1 MPDIAKERLER
12 YLTAL
17 FHAPVEI
24 TALVPLRESKAS
36 GAAKEFGYGHPVK
49 VEYTVGGSERRA
61 AVLETTSP
69 GPFGHEHMADR
80 ARMMLWDHGAY
91 NALPNHVRS
100 LDVGAF
106 DREGNLLSV
115 ADAEEFFLLV
125 EHVGGTGYIMDLA
138 RLQEGAPLRDL
149 DLSRADALC
158 DYLVGIH
165 SVRGPDP
172 GLYVRRIRELL
183 GDGECI
189 MGVCDSYPLPHGFI
203 TAALLEEIERRCV
216 TWRWR
221 LKGRTGRVRQVHGDY
236 HPFNI
241 LFREGTDF
249 TVLDRSR
256 GEWGEPADDVTA
268 LTGNYLFASLQ
279 STGRLEG
286 SFETLFRRFWDRY
299 IERTGDVEILETAA
313 PFFAFRCLVM
323 ASPVWYPAL
332 DESIRRKLFSFL
344 LSNLDAPRFEPGKV
358 NGWLHAL

>member
-1 MPDIAKERLER
+1 MPELSKERLGR

-17 FHAPVEI
+17 FHAPVTI
-24 TALVPLRESKAS
+24 TALVSLRESKAS
-36 GAAKEFGYGHPVK
+36 GAAKEYGYGHPVK
-49 VEYTVGGSERRA
+49 VEFIVGASPRT

-80 ARMMLWDHGAY
+80 ARMVLWDHGAY

-115 ADAEEFFLLV
+115 ANAEEFFLLV
-125 EHVGGTGYIMDLA
+125 EHIEGTGYILDLA
-138 RLQEGAPLRDL
+138 RLQEGAPLREL

-172 GLYVRRIRELL
+172 GLYVRKIRELL

-216 TWRWR
+216 AWRWR
-221 LKGRTGRVRQVHGDY
+221 LKGRTGRMRQVHGDY

-279 STGRLEG
+279 AAGRLEG
-286 SFETLFRRFWDRY
+286 PFETLFRRFWDRY
-299 IERTGDVEILETAA
+299 VERSGDAEVLETAA

-323 ASPVWYPAL
+323 ASPVWYPSL
-332 DESIRRKLFSFL
+332 DESVRRMLFSFI
-344 LSNLDAPRFEPGKV
+344 LSILDAPRFEPEKV
-358 NGWLHAL
+358 NGFLHAL

>member
-1 MPDIAKERLER
+1 MPELTKERLER
-12 YLTAL
+12 YLTTL
-17 FHAPVEI
+17 FHAPVAV
-24 TALVPLRESKAS
+24 TALIPLRESKAS
-36 GAAKEFGYGHPVK
+36 GAAKEYGYGHPLK
-49 VEYTVGGSERRA
+49 VEYIVGSSLRA

-91 NALPNHVRS
+91 NALSRHARS

-106 DREGNLLSV
+106 ERDGNLLSV
-115 ADAEEFFLLV
+115 GNAEEFFLLV
-125 EHVGGTGYIMDLA
+125 EYVEGTGYIRDLA

-165 SVRGPDP
+165 AVRGPDP

-189 MGVCDSYPLPHGFI
+189 MGVCDRYPLPPGFI

-221 LKGRTGRVRQVHGDY
+221 LKSRTDRLRQVHGDY

-241 LFREGTDF
+241 LFREGVDF

-256 GEWGEPADDVTA
+256 GKWGEPADDVTA

-279 STGRLEG
+279 ASGRLGG

-299 IERTGDVEILETAA
+299 LERTGDGGILETAA
-313 PFFAFRCLVM
+313 PFFALRCLVM
-323 ASPVWYPAL
+323 ASPVWYPSL
-332 DESIRRKLFSFL
+332 DESVRRKLFSFMI
-344 LSNLDAPRFEPGKV
+344 STLDAPRFEPERV
-358 NGWLHAL
+358 NGSLDAL